1 MKRNAVFPFS
11 SGKSA
16 GATQT
21 SDNLQTRR
29 FSAANYSLQETLA
42 SGQAFRWRQRQNQWI
57 GVIQDHWVSAFAG
70 AKTLVLSTS
79 HPQPNW
85 KLLKHYFQ
93 TDVDLGEITRRFP
106 PDAPLQNALSRCR
119 GLRLLRQDPW
129 ETLASFLLSS
139 NKQIPHIAQII
150 EALSH
155 CFQRPTFVSEGG
167 PFTWQFPPPEAVANT
182 SERRLR
188 RLKMGYRAPYLRE
201 AAKAVA
207 ERSVDLAALDK
218 LPYSA
223 AKETLVQLPGVG
235 PKIADC
241 VLLFAYGK
249 QEAFPMDVWVKR
261 ALEEL
266 YFQGRRMPQARLQAF
281 AAQHFAP
288 FNGYAQ
294 QYLFHFMRTKWKR
307 ETQTS
312 R

>member
-1 MKRNAVFPFS
+1 MKRSAISLS
-11 SGKSA
+11 SFGKSA
-16 GATQT
+16 TQKT
-21 SDNLQTRR
+21 ADNLQTRR
-29 FSAANYSLQETLA
+29 FPATNYNLRETLA
-42 SGQAFRWRQRQNQWI
+42 SGQAFRWRLRQNQWI
-57 GVIQDHWVSAFAG
+57 GVIQDHWVKAFAD
-70 AKTLVLSTS
+70 AKTLILSTN
-79 HPQPNW
+79 HPQPDW

-93 TDVDLGEITRRFP
+93 IDVDLAKIIRQFP
-106 PDAPLQNALSRCR
+106 PDPPLQNALAHCR
-119 GLRLLRQDPW
+119 GLRLLRQNPW

-139 NKQIPHIAQII
+139 NKQISHIAQII
-150 EALSH
+150 EALAQ
-155 CFQRPTFVSEGG
+155 CFQQPILVPKGEPSA
-167 PFTWQFPPPEAVANT
+167 WQFPPPEAIADT

-201 AAKAVA
+201 AAKAAA
-207 ERSVDLAALDK
+207 ERSVNLTALDK

-223 AKETLVQLPGVG
+223 AKETLIQLPGVG

-266 YFQGRRMPQARLQAF
+266 YFQGRRMHQIQLQAF

-294 QYLFHFMRTKWKR
+294 QYLFHFMRTKWNR
-307 ETQTS
+307 ATQTN

>member
-1 MKRNAVFPFS
+1 M
-11 SGKSA
+11 
-16 GATQT
+16 
-21 SDNLQTRR
+21 QTRQ
-29 FSAANYSLQETLA
+29 FSTTNYSLRETLA
-42 SGQAFRWRQRQNQWI
+42 SGQAFRWRRRQNQWF
-57 GVIQDHWVSAFAG
+57 GVIQDHWVKASSSS
-70 AKTLVLSTS
+70 KTLILSTN
-79 HPQPNW
+79 HPQPDW

-93 TDVDLGEITRRFP
+93 TDVDLDKIIRQFP
-106 PDAPLQNALSRCR
+106 SDPPLQNALAHCR

-129 ETLASFLLSS
+129 EMLASFILSS

-150 EALSH
+150 EALCR
-155 CFQRPTFVSEGG
+155 CFQQPTPVPKGEPSA
-167 PFTWQFPPPEAVANT
+167 WQFPPPEAIADT

-201 AAKAVA
+201 AAKAAA
-207 ERSVDLAALDK
+207 ERFVDLTALDK

-223 AKETLVQLPGVG
+223 AKETLIQLPGVG

-266 YFQGRRMPQARLQAF
+266 YFQGQRMPQARLQTF

-294 QYLFHFMRTKWKR
+294 QYLFHFMRTKWDR
-307 ETQTS
+307 ATQTN

>member
-1 MKRNAVFPFS
+1 M
-11 SGKSA
+11 
-16 GATQT
+16 
-21 SDNLQTRR
+21 QTRR
-29 FSAANYSLQETLA
+29 FPATNYNLRETLA
-42 SGQAFRWRQRQNQWI
+42 SGQAFRWRIHQNQWT
-57 GVIQDHWVSAFAG
+57 GVIQDHWVKASSAS
-70 AKTLVLSTS
+70 KTLILSTN
-79 HPQPNW
+79 HPQPDW

-93 TDVDLGEITRRFP
+93 TDVDLGKITQQFP
-106 PDAPLQNALSRCR
+106 PDPPLQNALAHCR
-119 GLRLLRQDPW
+119 GLRLLRQNPW
-129 ETLASFLLSS
+129 ETLASFILSS

-150 EALSH
+150 EALSQ
-155 CFQRPTFVSEGG
+155 CFQQPILVPKGEPSA
-167 PFTWQFPPPEAVANT
+167 WQFPPPEAVADT

-207 ERSVDLAALDK
+207 KRSVNLTALNK

-223 AKETLVQLPGVG
+223 AKETLIQLPGVG

-261 ALEEL
+261 ALEEI
-266 YFQGRRMPQARLQAF
+266 YFQSRRIPQARLQAF

-294 QYLFHFMRTKWKR
+294 QYLFHFMRTKWNR
-307 ETQTS
+307 ATQTNQ
-312 R
+312 

>member
-1 MKRNAVFPFS
+1 M
-11 SGKSA
+11 
-16 GATQT
+16 
-21 SDNLQTRR
+21 QTRR
-29 FSAANYSLQETLA
+29 FSATNYSLKETLA
-42 SGQAFRWRQRQNQWI
+42 SGQAFRWRLRQNQWT
-57 GVIQDHWVSAFAG
+57 GVIQDHWVKASAAS
-70 AKTLVLSTS
+70 KTLILSTN
-79 HPQPNW
+79 HPQPDW
-85 KLLKHYFQ
+85 KLLKRYFQ
-93 TDVDLGEITRRFP
+93 TDVDLREIIRQFP
-106 PDAPLQNALSRCR
+106 PDPPLQNALVHCR

-129 ETLASFLLSS
+129 ETLASFILSS
-139 NKQIPHIAQII
+139 NKQISHIAQII
-150 EALSH
+150 ESLSR
-155 CFQRPTFVSEGG
+155 CFQQPTLALEGE
-167 PFTWQFPPPEAVANT
+167 PLAWQFPSPKAVANT

-188 RLKMGYRAPYLRE
+188 RLKMGYRAPYLLE

-207 ERSVDLAALDK
+207 ERAIDLAALAS

-266 YFQGRRMPQARLQAF
+266 YFQSQRMPQARLNAF
-281 AAQHFAP
+281 AAQHFDP

-294 QYLFHFMRTKWKR
+294 QYLFHFMRTKWNR
-307 ETQTS
+307 ATPTN

>member
-1 MKRNAVFPFS
+1 M
-11 SGKSA
+11 
-16 GATQT
+16 
-21 SDNLQTRR
+21 
-29 FSAANYSLQETLA
+29 
-42 SGQAFRWRQRQNQWI
+42 
-57 GVIQDHWVSAFAG
+57 
-70 AKTLVLSTS
+70 
-79 HPQPNW
+79 
-85 KLLKHYFQ
+85 
-93 TDVDLGEITRRFP
+93 
-106 PDAPLQNALSRCR
+106 
-119 GLRLLRQDPW
+119 
-129 ETLASFLLSS
+129 LASFILSS

-150 EALSH
+150 EALCR
-155 CFQRPTFVSEGG
+155 CFQQPTPAPKGEPSA
-167 PFTWQFPPPEAVANT
+167 WQFPPPEAIADT

-201 AAKAVA
+201 AAKAAA
-207 ERSVDLAALDK
+207 ERFVDLTALDK

-223 AKETLVQLPGVG
+223 AKETLIQLPGVG

-266 YFQGRRMPQARLQAF
+266 YFQGLRMPQTRLHAF

-294 QYLFHFMRTKWKR
+294 QYLFHFMRTKWDR
-307 ETQTS
+307 ATQTN